1 MGERGA
7 TLVKLVQR
15 SRDQRRA
22 RKRRLR
28 TLLGGALLTDLVFP
42 LASWFAVVQRSEA
55 IIQTRLANEA
65 TRQADE
71 NAKAAGAAAQ
81 QARVERDKSR
91 SRLLAIQAR
100 RAADIGPPDDIGRA
114 GALALESTEVA
125 RTRSRARSKE
135 A

>member
-1 MGERGA
+1 MGEKGA

-28 TLLGGALLTDLVFP
+28 TLLGGALLTGLVFA
-42 LASWFAVVQRSEA
+42 LAAWFALLRRSEA
-55 IIQTRLANEA
+55 IIQTWLANEA

-71 NAKAAGAAAQ
+71 TAKPAGAAAQ

-91 SRLLAIQAR
+91 SQLLAIQAR
-100 RAADIGPPDDIGRA
+100 RAADIGTPDGIGPP
-114 GALALESTEVA
+114 EP
-125 RTRSRARSKE
+125 
-135 A
+135 